1 MLVRPGLFWM
11 VKSDSVPILLM
22 KASRLM
28 ESSVVW
34 PNVRAVRGSFA
45 GRLYSSSVML

>member
-11 VKSDSVPILLM
+11 VKNDSVPILLM

-28 ESSVVW
+28 ESTVVW
-34 PNVRAVRGSFA
+34 PNVRAVRGLFG
-45 GRLYSSSVML
+45 GRLYLSFVML